1 MEIRLPNNGNGKTK
15 SNINEKI
22 HTAFRVQSF
31 ARFARLII
39 FPISVILYSD
49 ERTEGMIM
57 KKYQMV
63 RKLKLTDFEIR
74 VAIDALAVYRK
85 KQIEENIEHDSTN
98 ELLLRF
104 LDLLEE

>member
-1 MEIRLPNNGNGKTK
+1 MEICLPNNGNGKTK

-22 HTAFRVQSF
+22 HTAFRIQSF

-49 ERTEGMIM
+49 ERTEGIIM

-74 VAIDALAVYRK
+74 VAIDALAAYRR
-85 KQIEENIEHDSTN
+85 KQIDENIEHDSTN
-98 ELLLRF
+98 ELLLRL